1 MEGYSTPPWADLRM
15 KAPPPAPPAS
25 MAPPDQPGLVAP
37 VAPWK
42 GPANEQSYEQSY
54 EQIQMQRWESP
65 VAQGKAGYL
74 VGILIRYMMQCMI
87 YHDDAN

>member
-1 MEGYSTPPWADLRM
+1 M

-25 MAPPDQPGLVAP
+25 MALPDQPGLVAS

-42 GPANEQSYEQSY
+42 GPANEQSY

-65 VAQGKAGYL
+65 VAQGKK
-74 VGILIRYMMQCMI
+74 GIHTVKNDTVYDAV
-87 YHDDAN
+87 HDAVHDIS